1 VVQTVRIDHTR
12 QVTVSQDGD
21 HQHKSKTEVSLES
34 TNFYATNFEL
44 GAILPTFIHRL
55 SRTYCTVVAALP
67 PAGPQPHPR
76 PGDGFPF
83 FARCLAYQFV
93 ALPPDTG

>member
-1 VVQTVRIDHTR
+1 LAGRRSVHQSTALVVLTMIRLLAYALSSLFYHR
-12 QVTVSQDGD
+12 QVRSHIRG
-21 HQHKSKTEVSLES
+21 
-34 TNFYATNFEL
+34 
-44 GAILPTFIHRL
+44 
-55 SRTYCTVVAALP
+55 
-67 PAGPQPHPR
+67 